1 MKKTK
6 GFTLI
11 ELIIV
16 MAILTI
22 LMAAIMQ
29 MFKPIRETYVD
40 ATLYENQRTVQNG
53 VIQYIS
59 ESVRYATD
67 LGIYTKNNA
76 SDVTKAVDA
85 FADAYIAAN
94 NIVNIPA
101 GANPTTDPAKPYAT
115 NTKEAIQRYAEVIVI
130 DNDTDYT
137 FNNADWNGR
146 ILRRKFIE
154 ETVSVPNPSGGTM
167 NVTKPKKVS
176 NDAENYI
183 KTEEC
188 RMALG
193 ASYYGDRNY
202 TVAIK
207 CGDPTKFDSSGSL
220 KSGETWEADDGI
232 ALSVASYSKIQG
244 SGASI
249 TEKGAYVETK
259 GEVMCKNLAGA
270 SNHGIAKTGI
280 FDISKFT
287 SGSSTGSGTKV
298 YIVYLNPGE
307 NGIEAVRAASGK

>member
-1 MKKTK
+1 MKKIK

-29 MFKPIRETYVD
+29 MFKPIRGTYVD
-40 ATLYENQRTVQNG
+40 ATLYENQRTAQNG
-53 VIQYIS
+53 MIQYIS

-67 LGIYTKNNA
+67 LGIYTKNNT

-85 FADAYIAAN
+85 FADEYIAKN
-94 NIVNIPA
+94 NITNIS
-101 GANPTTDPAKPYAT
+101 GGVQYADD
-115 NTKEAIQRYAEVIVI
+115 TKEAIQRYAEVIII
-130 DNDTDYT
+130 DNDTNYT
-137 FNNADWNGR
+137 FNNISGWRGR
-146 ILRRKFIE
+146 VLRRKFIE

-176 NDAENYI
+176 GNAEDYT

-207 CGDPTKFDSSGSL
+207 CGDPTKLDASGNL
-220 KSGETWEADDGI
+220 KSGETWKADDGI
-232 ALSVASYSKIQG
+232 AINVASYSKIQR
-244 SGASI
+244 SGASVA
-249 TEKGAYVETK
+249 EKGAYVTTA

-270 SNHGIAKTGI
+270 SNHGIAKAGI

-287 SGSSTGSGTKV
+287 AGSSTGSGTKV
-298 YIVYLNPGE
+298 YIVFLNPGE
-307 NGIEAVRAASGK
+307 DGIEAVRAASGQ

>member
-1 MKKTK
+1 MKKIK

-29 MFKPIRETYVD
+29 MFKPIRGTYVD
-40 ATLYENQRTVQNG
+40 ATLYENQRTAQNG
-53 VIQYIS
+53 MIQYIS

-67 LGIYTKNNA
+67 LGIYTKNNT

-85 FADAYIAAN
+85 FADEYIAKN
-94 NIVNIPA
+94 NITNIS
-101 GANPTTDPAKPYAT
+101 GGVQYADD
-115 NTKEAIQRYAEVIVI
+115 TKEAIQRYAEVIII
-130 DNDTDYT
+130 DNDTKYT
-137 FNNADWNGR
+137 FNNVAGWQGR
-146 ILRRKFIE
+146 VLRRKFID
-154 ETVSVPNPSGGTM
+154 ETVGS
-167 NVTKPKKVS
+167 VTKPKKVS
-176 NDAENYI
+176 GNAEDYT

-207 CGDPTKFDSSGSL
+207 CGDPTKLDASGNL
-220 KSGETWEADDGI
+220 KSGAIWKAEDGI
-232 ALSVASYSKIQG
+232 AISVASYSKTQR
-244 SGASI
+244 SGASV
-249 TEKGAYVETK
+249 TEKGAYVTTA

-270 SNHGIAKTGI
+270 SNHGIAKAGI

-287 SGSSTGSGTKV
+287 ASSSTGSGTKV
-298 YIVYLNPGE
+298 YIVFLNPGE
-307 NGIEAVRAASGK
+307 DGIEAVRAASGQ

>member
-1 MKKTK
+1 MKKIK

-16 MAILTI
+16 MAILVI

-29 MFKPIRETYVD
+29 MFKPIRGTYVD
-40 ATLYENQRTVQNG
+40 ATLYENQRSAQNG
-53 VIQYIS
+53 MIQYIS

-67 LGIYTKNNA
+67 LGIYTKNNT

-85 FADAYIAAN
+85 FADEYIAKN
-94 NIVNIPA
+94 HIVDIPA
-101 GANPTTDPAKPYAT
+101 GADPTTDPAKPYKT
-115 NTKEAIQRYAEVIVI
+115 NTKEAIQRYAEVIII
-130 DNDTDYT
+130 DNDTKYT
-137 FNNADWNGR
+137 FNNVAGWQGR
-146 ILRRKFIE
+146 VLRRKFID
-154 ETVSVPNPSGGTM
+154 ETVGS
-167 NVTKPKKVS
+167 VTKPKKVS
-176 NDAENYI
+176 GNAEDYT

-207 CGDPTKFDSSGSL
+207 CGDPTKLDASGNL
-220 KSGETWEADDGI
+220 KTGETWKADDGI
-232 ALSVASYSKIQG
+232 AISVASYSKIQR
-244 SGASI
+244 SGASVA
-249 TEKGAYVETK
+249 EKGAYVTTA

-270 SNHGIAKTGI
+270 SNHGIAKAGI

-287 SGSSTGSGTKV
+287 ASSSTGSGTKV
-298 YIVYLNPGE
+298 YIVFLNPGE
-307 NGIEAVRAASGK
+307 DGIEAVRAASGQ

>member
-1 MKKTK
+1 
-6 GFTLI
+6 
-11 ELIIV
+11 

-29 MFKPIRETYVD
+29 MFKPIRSTYVD
-40 ATLYENQRTVQNG
+40 ATLYESQRTAQNG
-53 VIQYIS
+53 MIQYIS

-67 LGIYTKNNA
+67 MGIYTKNNT
-76 SDVTKAVDA
+76 SNVTEAVNA

-101 GANPTTDPAKPYAT
+101 GANPVTDPAKPYAT
-115 NTKEAIQRYAEVIVI
+115 NTKEAIQRYAEVIII
-130 DNDTDYT
+130 DNDTSYT
-137 FNNADWNGR
+137 FNNVAGWKGR
-146 ILRRKFIE
+146 VLRRKFID

-176 NDAENYI
+176 TGAETY
-183 KTEEC
+183 TVTDEC

-244 SGASI
+244 SGALI
-249 TEKGAYVETK
+249 TGKGAYVETK

-287 SGSSTGSGTKV
+287 PGSSTGSGTKV

>member
-1 MKKTK
+1 MKKIK

-29 MFKPIRETYVD
+29 MFKPIRSTYVD
-40 ATLYENQRTVQNG
+40 ATLYESQRTAQNG
-53 VIQYIS
+53 MIQYIS

-67 LGIYTKNNA
+67 LGLYTKDKA
-76 SDVTKAVDA
+76 STVTAAVDE

-94 NIVNIPA
+94 NIVDIPA
-101 GANPTTDPAKPYAT
+101 VTGPPAIPAKNYAT
-115 NTKEAIQRYAEVIVI
+115 DTKEAIQRCAEVIII
-130 DNDTDYT
+130 DNDTSYT
-137 FNNADWNGR
+137 FNNVNGWKGR
-146 ILRRKFIE
+146 ILRRKFIDDTSY
-154 ETVSVPNPSGGTM
+154 TVGTD
-167 NVTKPKKVS
+167 PIYKKYAKITS
-176 NDAENYI
+176 DAEVYT
-183 KTEEC
+183 KTGEC

-202 TVAIK
+202 TVSIK
-207 CGDPTKFDSSGSL
+207 CGDPTKLDTSGNL
-220 KSGETWEADDGI
+220 KTGETWKPEDGI
-232 ALSVASYSKIQG
+232 ALSVASYSKVQR

-249 TEKGAYVETK
+249 TEKGAYVKTA

-270 SNHGIAKTGI
+270 SNHGISKTGI
-280 FDISKFT
+280 FDVSKFT
-287 SGSSTGSGTKV
+287 VTSSTGNNTKV

-307 NGIEAVRAASGK
+307 DGIDAVRAAAGLT